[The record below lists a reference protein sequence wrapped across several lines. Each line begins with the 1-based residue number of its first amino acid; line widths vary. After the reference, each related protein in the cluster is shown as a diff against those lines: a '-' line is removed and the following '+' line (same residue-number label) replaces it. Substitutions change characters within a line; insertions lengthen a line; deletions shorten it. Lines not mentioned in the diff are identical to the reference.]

1 MIKWSFFQN
10 SPVYQHTHTYKH
22 STLNN
27 IRLKLV
33 YLTRNNLKL
42 FFVLMLLLLFL
53 SFTNNCGKLSFLF
66 VCLFICLC
74 VCVHFQ
80 MLHYYSSRSMRK
92 HLFLYVLCFLVFIF
106 IVYYVTF
113 VYMFCLLFCFLL
125 CFVYFFVELSVVV
138 IIFRLRVRVSELM
151 WVKVIH
157 VFLVA
162 KKKSFLFWVLFI
174 TIQRNE
180 YIFLRD

>member
-1 MIKWSFFQN
+1 MLLAQMIKWSFFQN

-66 VCLFICLC
+66 VCLS
-74 VCVHFQ
+74 VCVF
-80 MLHYYSSRSMRK
+80 
-92 HLFLYVLCFLVFIF
+92 VFIF
-106 IVYYVTF
+106 KCYTITAAVACGSICF
-113 VYMFCLLFCFLL
+113 CMFCVFWFSYSSYITLLLFICFLFCFLL
-125 CFVYFFVELSVVV
+125 CFVYFFC
-138 IIFRLRVRVSELM
+138 R
-151 WVKVIH
+151 
-157 VFLVA
+157 A
-162 KKKSFLFWVLFI
+162 KCSGNNF
-174 TIQRNE
+174 
-180 YIFLRD
+180 